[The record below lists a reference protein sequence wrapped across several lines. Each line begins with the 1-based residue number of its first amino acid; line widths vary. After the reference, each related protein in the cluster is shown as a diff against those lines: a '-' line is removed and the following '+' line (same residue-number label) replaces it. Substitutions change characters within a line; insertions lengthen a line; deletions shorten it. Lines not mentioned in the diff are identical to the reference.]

1 MGRISKKS
9 ELSKK
14 IKMPKKITNKA
25 KGNSKCFEGQK
36 VNKKKRDKVKDPN
49 HVHESK
55 GQSEAIRYLK
65 EWYAHH
71 IGESEE
77 WKFAK
82 VQQIW
87 LLTHAYDPKRICK
100 DNFKLLLKYMK
111 SIQGRAKISVLED
124 AQKKVSL
131 QEQRSTKLTEAE
143 SEEEGKSEKKIG
155 EDLEH
160 SKLDEI
166 SVKRARKI
174 IK

>member
-1 MGRISKKS
+1 M
-9 ELSKK
+9 
-14 IKMPKKITNKA
+14 TNTILLIGLIEFLVTIPATRKTA
-25 KGNSKCFEGQK
+25 A
-36 VNKKKRDKVKDPN
+36 P
-49 HVHESK
+49 
-55 GQSEAIRYLK
+55 IRYLK

-71 IGESEE
+71 TGESEE

-143 SEEEGKSEKKIG
+143 EEGKSEKKIG

-174 IK
+174 IKKLSVQTSSNEEAEEK